1 MILFT
6 LVSVQ
11 VDSELGALIARL
23 DAAVDPSATLG
34 AGATDAD
41 TIVHRVKA
49 ALQAAL
55 RENDVE
61 LPARFRRTRPD
72 TYARRLLHRDPGG
85 RYTAVVMTWGAG
97 QGTSLHDHS
106 GLWCVDCVVDGEIAV
121 TQYDLVSANEK
132 GAGGSYTFAPQTH
145 VTASR
150 GEAGCLIPP
159 FEYHTLANASAGRTS
174 ITLHV
179 YGGEMSQCYVF
190 EPAGDG
196 TYRRV
201 TRDLSYDE

>member
-1 MILFT
+1 MP
-6 LVSVQ
+6 VQ
-11 VDSELGALIARL
+11 MDAAPGALIARL
-23 DAAVDPSATLG
+23 DAAVDA
-34 AGATDAD
+34 AD
-41 TIVHRVKA
+41 PEKIVHRVKA
-49 ALQAAL
+49 ALQDAL
-55 RENDVE
+55 RAGELH

-72 TYARRLLHRDPGG
+72 TYARRLLHRDPAG
-85 RYTAVVMTWGAG
+85 RYSAVVMTWGAG

-121 TQYDLVSANEK
+121 TQYDLVSGEGEGEG
-132 GAGGSYTFAPQTH
+132 GAYAFAPQTF

-159 FEYHTLANASAGRTS
+159 FEYHTLANASADCTS
-174 ITLHV
+174 LTLHV
-179 YGGEMSQCYVF
+179 YGGEMSRCHVF

>member
-6 LVSVQ
+6 IVGVQ

-23 DAAVDPSATLG
+23 DAAVDGGDPEA
-34 AGATDAD
+34 
-41 TIVHRVKA
+41 IVHRVKA

-55 RENDVE
+55 RANDIE

-72 TYARRLLHRDPGG
+72 TYARRLLHRDPAG

-121 TQYDLVSANEK
+121 TQFDLVGGEGDG
-132 GAGGSYTFAPQTH
+132 GAYTFAPQTH
-145 VTASR
+145 VTACR

-159 FEYHTLANASAGRTS
+159 FEYHTLANASADHTS
-174 ITLHV
+174 LTLHV
-179 YGGEMSQCYVF
+179 YGGEMSQCHVF

-196 TYRRV
+196 SYRRV